1 MGIAMPPTFPEA
13 QFRAFI
19 RSATK
24 FFPELMSDENLSGP
38 QEKKRHFDWSCQ
50 AVRHRYRSCSECNDE
65 FIRLLGNASKLWRTG
80 WEDEELTYN
89 LERCIY
95 LFFVSGLSAFDS
107 FAFCLYF
114 LGHAIRPT
122 LFAAVANPRMITRRI
137 TSEALSAVFP
147 DAQVTKLL
155 AGLPQDPAFNKISET
170 RNLLAHRISG
180 RRSICV
186 SSTIEPGGTLTELRK
201 DTWHHPGS
209 KGELI
214 FDGGML
220 QHHLDHIT
228 RLLSALAA
236 QALEFADGHSA
247 GPLVSPKVG

>member
-13 QFRAFI
+13 QFGAFV
-19 RSATK
+19 RSATT
-24 FFPELMSDENLSGP
+24 FFPALMSDENLSDP

-50 AVRHRYRSCSECNDE
+50 AVEYRYRTCSECNDE
-65 FIRLLGNASKLWRTG
+65 FIRLLGNASELWRAG
-80 WEDEELTYN
+80 WEDEELTYT

-95 LFFVSGLSAFDS
+95 LFFMSGLSVFES

-114 LGHAIRPT
+114 LGNAVRPT
-122 LFAAVANPRMITRRI
+122 LFPAVANPHMITRRI
-137 TSEALSAVFP
+137 TSEALSAAFP

-155 AGLPQDPAFNKISET
+155 AGLPQDPAFNKISEI

-180 RRSICV
+180 RRSIRE
-186 SSTIEPGGTLTELRK
+186 SSSIHHGELLTELRE

-220 QHHLDHIT
+220 QHHLDHIS

-236 QALEFADGHSA
+236 EALEFADGHNA
-247 GPLVSPKVG
+247 GPGT